1 MILIC
6 SEIYR
11 DVIESHILPLARQ
24 QHDMWLESLGYWLL
38 KRYEQSLQALVP
50 QPTDGDDKEEEELQP
65 ATPEPAVPK
74 VSGSLSLRP
83 PSSATPSTSTPSIT
97 TTTRTSVALTP
108 PATPS
113 RSASNS
119 AAAAAAAVA
128 AAAAAVTHRLENR
141 SSFNPAVVHFFNFLR
156 KKAVVRH
163 AKQPSNESILGLLRR
178 TVYAYLH
185 AGCPIL
191 ALEQL
196 IESRKLAVRAYY
208 THSLSLSLSL
218 ILTLEFNVLV
228 NSIKSKLN
236 ERPRKK
242 RKPNKRQQRQR
253 WMMTMTEA
261 ITLEVA
267 LE

>member
-1 MILIC
+1 M
-6 SEIYR
+6 
-11 DVIESHILPLARQ
+11 
-24 QHDMWLESLGYWLL
+24 
-38 KRYEQSLQALVP
+38 
-50 QPTDGDDKEEEELQP
+50 
-65 ATPEPAVPK
+65 
-74 VSGSLSLRP
+74 
-83 PSSATPSTSTPSIT
+83 
-97 TTTRTSVALTP
+97 
-108 PATPS
+108 
-113 RSASNS
+113 
-119 AAAAAAAVA
+119 
-128 AAAAAVTHRLENR
+128 
-141 SSFNPAVVHFFNFLR
+141 HFFNFLR